1 MKLFDD
7 FVFKVFKINQQHG
20 DTDVNQSINYLKMK
34 KKSKLKKKI
43 FHMDENSLNEH
54 MNNTNDH
61 SFTWKMFVLCLFV
74 FRSKSKFSIFFY
86 SFFYVPLLFSVPYIF
101 NNQYNLKA
109 NNTR

>member
-43 FHMDENSLNEH
+43 SHG
-54 MNNTNDH
+54 
-61 SFTWKMFVLCLFV
+61 
-74 FRSKSKFSIFFY
+74 
-86 SFFYVPLLFSVPYIF
+86 
-101 NNQYNLKA
+101 
-109 NNTR
+109 